1 MKVASL
7 FSGGKDSTFALWCAQ
22 MQGWDVERLVTVFP
36 GSQESWMFHF
46 PALRWTGLQAEAIGI
61 PQVTIPTQGL
71 KEKELEDLT
80 VGLERIR
87 KSLGIEAIVS
97 GALESEYQRT
107 RLDNVCE
114 KLGLRSFAPL
124 WHKEQEHLVREEIE
138 SGFGIIITACSA
150 LGFDEKWLGRKL
162 GLAELAELVRLR
174 KRYGLS
180 VAFEGGEAETF
191 VLSGPVFKKRLL
203 LVRFTPHGSGDS
215 GYLDLDEV
223 RLEGSI

>member
-1 MKVASL
+1 MKVVSL
-7 FSGGKDSTFALWCAQ
+7 FSGGKDSAFALWCAQ

-36 GSQESWMFHF
+36 ESQESWMFHF
-46 PALRWTGLQAEAIGI
+46 PAIRWTGLQAQAIDI
-61 PQVTIPTQGL
+61 PQVAILTKGA
-71 KEKELEDLT
+71 KEEELQDLM
-80 VGLERIR
+80 VGLEKLR

-97 GALESEYQRT
+97 GAVASEYQRT

-124 WHKEQEHLVREEIE
+124 WHKEQEFLVREEIE
-138 SGFGIIITACSA
+138 SGFEIMVTSCNA
-150 LGFDEKWLGRKL
+150 LGLDERWLGRTL
-162 GLAELAELVRLR
+162 GLSDLAELVRLR

-191 VLSGPVFKKRLL
+191 VSGGPVFKKGLSV
-203 LVRFTPHGSGDS
+203 VRFTPHWRGDS

-223 RLEGSI
+223 RLGSK